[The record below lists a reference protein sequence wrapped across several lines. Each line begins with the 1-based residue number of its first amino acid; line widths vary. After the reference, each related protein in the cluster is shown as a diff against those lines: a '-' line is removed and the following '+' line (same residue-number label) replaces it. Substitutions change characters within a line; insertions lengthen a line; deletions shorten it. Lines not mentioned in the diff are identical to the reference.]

1 MEEGGEMAKD
11 LTIALEDRAGI
22 LAELGEALGG
32 ASINIEGFCGYRSEG
47 TGIVHLLVDDAIAA
61 RGALEAAGFT
71 VQDERDVLVV
81 DVEDRPG
88 ALGVVARRISNAN
101 VSLDLA
107 YLGTNTRIV
116 VGADDLET
124 LRAAM

>member
-1 MEEGGEMAKD
+1 MAKD
-11 LTIALEDRAGI
+11 LTIALEDRPGI

-32 ASINIEGFCGYRSEG
+32 AGINIEGFCGYRSEG
-47 TGIVHLLVDDAIAA
+47 TGIVHLLVEDATAA
-61 RGALEAAGFT
+61 RGALEGAGFE
-71 VQDERDVLVV
+71 VQHEREVIVV

-88 ALGVVARRISNAN
+88 ALGVVARRIAGAD

-116 VGADDLET
+116 VGADDLEK

>member
-1 MEEGGEMAKD
+1 MAKD
-11 LTIALEDRAGI
+11 LTIALEDRPGI

-32 ASINIEGFCGYRSEG
+32 AGINIEGFCGYRSEG
-47 TGIVHLLVDDAIAA
+47 TGIVHLLVDDATAA
-61 RGALEAAGFT
+61 RGALEGAGFA
-71 VQDERDVLVV
+71 VQDERDVIVV

-88 ALGVVARRISNAN
+88 ALAVVARRIANAD

-116 VGADDLET
+116 VGAENLEK

>member
-1 MEEGGEMAKD
+1 MAKD
-11 LTIALEDRAGI
+11 LTVALEDRAGI

-32 ASINIEGFCGYRSEG
+32 AGINIEGFCGYRSEG
-47 TGIVHLLVDDAIAA
+47 TGIVHLLVDDATAA
-61 RGALEAAGFT
+61 RAALEASGFA
-71 VQDERDVLVV
+71 VQDEREVIVV

-88 ALGVVARRISNAN
+88 ALGVVARRIAGAD

-116 VGADDLET
+116 VGADDLEK

>member
-1 MEEGGEMAKD
+1 MAKD
-11 LTIALEDRAGI
+11 LTISLEDRPGI

-32 ASINIEGFCGYRSEG
+32 AGINIEGFCGYRSDG
-47 TGIVHLLVDDAIAA
+47 TGIVHLLVDDATAA
-61 RGALEAAGFT
+61 RRALEGAGFA
-71 VQDERDVLVV
+71 VQAERDVIVV

-88 ALGVVARRISNAN
+88 ALGVVARRIAGAD
-101 VSLDLA
+101 VSLDIA

-116 VGADDLET
+116 IGAEDLEK